1 VKQRIVLLGP
11 PASGKGTQAELIQK
25 RFGIPATS
33 TGAILRREAKCGTP
47 VGVAA
52 NKIINKGGLAPDGLI
67 LQLVAEWLAMVGSSF
82 LFDCF
87 PRTVAQAEQ
96 FELLLDKRA
105 TGLELAIF
113 LEIPGE
119 PIRARMLR
127 RLTCSNC
134 GKVISIGRHVGDG
147 DDPCPNCGGKL
158 AAREDDTE
166 IALKRRMQEYW
177 EKTLPVTDFYKRRGI
192 LARVDA
198 DREAGSVFNDV
209 SRLIIEW
216 SR

>member
-1 VKQRIVLLGP
+1 MKKRIVLLGP

-52 NKIINKGGLAPDGLI
+52 NKIISRGGLAPDGLI
-67 LQLVAEWLAMVGSSF
+67 LELVGEWLEKIGDSF
-82 LFDCF
+82 LFDGF

-96 FELLLDKRA
+96 FELLLNNRS
-105 TGLELAIF
+105 TGLELVIF
-113 LEIPGE
+113 LEISDGT
-119 PIRARMLR
+119 IRARMLR

-134 GKVISIGRHVGDG
+134 GKVISIGRHVGDEG
-147 DDPCPNCGGKL
+147 DPCPNCGGKL
-158 AAREDDTE
+158 EARADDTDT
-166 IALKRRMQEYW
+166 ALERRMLEYR

-198 DREAGSVFNDV
+198 DRGAESVFNDV
-209 SRLIIEW
+209 SRLIIE
-216 SR
+216 